1 MKPHFRQGL
10 RFAAND
16 ARAAAVDL
24 KETLSKTGVWE
35 SVTASQLIS
44 TREHPEEAAKDAV
57 RTALASLA
65 TTIGP
70 EDLLVLSFSGH
81 GFTDAKGKFYLAPSD
96 IRTETPQQQASTSIS
111 TDELT
116 DWLRPI
122 DAGDIVFLVDSC
134 QSAASIESEG
144 FKPGPMG
151 SSGLGQLA
159 YDKKMR
165 VLAASQ
171 SDALEDD
178 RLGHGFLTY
187 ALLVD
192 GLEKNQ
198 ADWRPH
204 DGRITIGEWLAYG
217 LSRVPQLLKRGT
229 LEPRGVAA
237 RAASTTVTQIPA
249 LFDFDQRRKIDIV
262 LSQRAAR

>member
-1 MKPHFRQGL
+1 
-10 RFAAND
+10 
-16 ARAAAVDL
+16 L
-24 KETLSKTGVWE
+24 KETLAKTGAWE
-35 SVTASQLIS
+35 SVTARQLIS
-44 TREHPEEAAKDAV
+44 TGEYPEEAAKDAV

-65 TTIGP
+65 STIGP
-70 EDLLVLSFSGH
+70 EDLLILSFSGH

-96 IRTETPQQQASTSIS
+96 IRMETSEQQASTSIS
-111 TDELT
+111 TDELS

-122 DAGDIVFLVDSC
+122 DAGEIVFLVDAC

-192 GLEKNQ
+192 GLEKRE
-198 ADWRPH
+198 ADWQPK
-204 DGRITIGEWLAYG
+204 DERITIGEWLSYG
-217 LSRVPQLLKRGT
+217 LSRVPQLVKRGT
-229 LEPRGVAA
+229 LDVRGVAA
-237 RAASTTVTQIPA
+237 RAASSTVTQIPA
-249 LFDFDQRRKIDIV
+249 LFDFDRRRKIDVV
-262 LSQRAAR
+262 LSQPAAR